1 MNNLPKSSQRISTF
15 KKWYSSWEFSFMRR
29 LSLSYLQPGN
39 SWVKAD
45 LWSPVG
51 VCTEKE
57 KDYGNS
63 TNAKTT
69 RMHFKS
75 CAALSRSQHGA
86 ALVIHS
92 ATPCCWRRSGLSSQ
106 QRITFALCVGWML
119 MGSDVGLSGKGSHH
133 SKAVRNTKKNTANGW
148 GEQSSAPQRTNPAP
162 TWKNYS

>member
-1 MNNLPKSSQRISTF
+1 
-15 KKWYSSWEFSFMRR
+15 MRR

-63 TNAKTT
+63 TNSKTT

-86 ALVIHS
+86 GTLVLHPAVDGDLAYQVNS
-92 ATPCCWRRSGLSSQ
+92 ASPLRC
-106 QRITFALCVGWML
+106 A
-119 MGSDVGLSGKGSHH
+119 
-133 SKAVRNTKKNTANGW
+133 
-148 GEQSSAPQRTNPAP
+148 
-162 TWKNYS
+162 

>member
-1 MNNLPKSSQRISTF
+1 MINLPKTSQRISTF
-15 KKWYSSWEFSFMRR
+15 KKWYSWEFGFMSR

-63 TNAKTT
+63 TNSKTT

-75 CAALSRSQHGA
+75 CAALS
-86 ALVIHS
+86 S
-92 ATPCCWRRSGLSSQ
+92 ATPCCWRRPGLSSQ
-106 QRITFALCVGWML
+106 QRITFALCIGWML

-133 SKAVRNTKKNTANGW
+133 TKAVRNTKKNTANGR